1 MGRPWNWKDWFAQTD
16 RQARELVDA
25 IDKGQKESRARPPRT
40 RADSQ
45 EP

>member
-25 IDKGQKESRARPPRT
+25 IDKGQRDTPAAGPLPPDAAPSR
-40 RADSQ
+40 
-45 EP
+45 